1 MRWKFWS
8 RDTKENKN
16 ALPEVARLPLTPEL
30 AEEEPGA
37 IERRMFVQSFC
48 RSAKDVLGLQQL
60 VGNQVLLQAFVPEE
74 RYRSTEGTK
83 PTTSGAIDLRER
95 S

>member
-1 MRWKFWS
+1 MRWKFWN
-8 RDTKENKN
+8 RRTKPNQKL
-16 ALPEVARLPLTPEL
+16 LPEAELPPSPREQ
-30 AEEEPGA
+30 AA
-37 IERRMFVQSFC
+37 IEQRIFVQSLC

-74 RYRSTEGTK
+74 RYRSAESMK
-83 PTTSGAIDLRER
+83 HTTSGSIDLRER

>member
-8 RDTKENKN
+8 HDTKEDKN
-16 ALPEVARLPLTPEL
+16 ALPEVARLPLTPDL

-60 VGNQVLLQAFVPEE
+60 VGNQVLLQAFMPEE
-74 RYRSTEGTK
+74 RYRSAEGIK
-83 PTTSGAIDLRER
+83 PAASGEIDLRG
-95 S
+95 SS